1 MISELKKKDYATLL
15 GTLCG
20 VFAIVLTTGFDA
32 PRGAMFMIFAGCF
45 ADLLDG
51 YVARKTG
58 EFNEFGIQLD
68 SLSDAIV
75 FGIAPAIIA
84 FTSYSGFGIVE
95 STISHMGIARHN
107 SLLMLIPTFLLI
119 AGGIVRLAWFNV
131 SEDKGSY
138 EGVPVPVT
146 ATILVLLMMADYL
159 ASLVSDGPSWF
170 NYFMHYFIPVAMVI
184 LAWMNV
190 TDRLKYGKTIRK
202 KSGGMKFLFLFS
214 GIFVTILAILVQFFR
229 EQTAVITLIMTLLL
243 WSIWIW
249 FIILGI
255 KTATELKKEKK
266 EEH

>member
-1 MISELKKKDYATLL
+1 MLSELKKKDYATLL

-20 VFAIVLTTGFDA
+20 IFAIVLAIGFDA

-84 FTSYSGFGIVE
+84 FVSYAGKI
-95 STISHMGIARHN
+95 TTDMGIQSHN
-107 SLLMLIPTFLLI
+107 SLLMMIPTFLLI

-131 SEDKGSY
+131 SEEKGAY
-138 EGVPVPVT
+138 EGVPVPVS
-146 ATILVLLMMADYL
+146 ASILVLLMLADYL
-159 ASLVSDGPSWF
+159 ASLVSEGPNWF
-170 NYFMHYFIPVAMVI
+170 NYFMHYFIPIAMII
-184 LAWMNV
+184 LAWFNV
-190 TDRLKYGKTIRK
+190 SDRLRYGKTIRK

-214 GIFVTILAILVQFFR
+214 GLTVTALAIMVTFFR
-229 EQTAVITLIMTLLL
+229 EQTAVFTLIITLAL

-249 FIILGI
+249 FIVLGF
-255 KTATELKKEKK
+255 KTAKELKKDK
-266 EEH
+266 EE